1 MAIGSGSPLGTSTG
15 SRSSTGNRSSTGSRS
30 STETPHTTSAPR
42 ATQQDSIVY
51 FDGAFVPLHEAT
63 ITVATHALH
72 YGTGVFE
79 GIRGYWSEEHEE
91 LYVLKLPEHVDRF
104 FRSCSVVRI
113 QPPFSRS
120 EMCDALLEVL
130 RRNGFR
136 QDVYVRPLGF
146 KATET
151 IRLTLTSLKDSFTIF
166 AFPFGL
172 YVHRENGLNV
182 CVSGWRRID
191 DNTIP
196 ARAKITGSYV
206 NAALASDDAVRAGF
220 DEALML
226 TQAGTLAEASSA
238 NLFLVR
244 HGRLVTPPPSE
255 NILEGITREAVM
267 QLARQELGI
276 HTDERVVG
284 RTEIYIADEAFLTGT
299 GVQIEPI
306 ANVDGRPV
314 GTGEPGPV
322 VTQLQK
328 LYADAVR
335 NRLAS
340 YADWCTPV
348 YGGAK

>member
-1 MAIGSGSPLGTSTG
+1 MSIDSPSSTS
-15 SRSSTGNRSSTGSRS
+15 SRSSTSGRSSP
-30 STETPHTTSAPR
+30 ETSHDVSAPR
-42 ATQQDSIVY
+42 AIQHDSIVY

-63 ITVATHALH
+63 INVATHALH

-79 GIRGYWSEEHEE
+79 GIRGYWSAEHEE

-104 FRSCSVVRI
+104 FRSCGVVRI
-113 QPPFSRS
+113 SPPFTRA
-120 EMCDALLEVL
+120 EMCDALLEML
-130 RRNGFR
+130 RRNGYR
-136 QDVYVRPLGF
+136 QDVYIRPLGF

-151 IRLTLTSLKDSFTIF
+151 IRLTLTGLRDSFSIF

-196 ARAKITGSYV
+196 ARAKICGSYV

-226 TQAGTLAEASSA
+226 TQTGTLAEASSA
-238 NLFLVR
+238 NLFLLR

-267 QLARQELGI
+267 QLARQELGVE
-276 HTDERVVG
+276 TDERVIG
-284 RTEIYIADEAFLTGT
+284 RTEVYVADEAFLTGT

-306 ANVDGRPV
+306 ASVDGRPV
-314 GTGEPGPV
+314 GTGEPGPI

-328 LYADAVR
+328 LYADAAR
-335 NRLAS
+335 NRLAQ
-340 YADWCTPV
+340 YAGWCTPV
-348 YGGAK
+348 YGEGK

>member
-1 MAIGSGSPLGTSTG
+1 MAIESGRPVGTSTDIQ
-15 SRSSTGNRSSTGSRS
+15 
-30 STETPHTTSAPR
+30 HTMPAPR
-42 ATQQDSIVY
+42 ATQQDSTVY
-51 FDGAFVPLHEAT
+51 FNGAFMPLHEAT
-63 ITVATHALH
+63 MSVATHALH

-79 GIRGYWSEEHEE
+79 GLRGYWSEEHEE

-104 FRSCSVVRI
+104 FRSCSVIRI
-113 QPPFSRS
+113 QPPFSRV
-120 EMCDALLEVL
+120 EMCEAVLEML

-136 QDVYVRPLGF
+136 QDVYIRPLAF
-146 KATET
+146 KSTET
-151 IRLTLTSLKDSFTIF
+151 IRLTLSSLQDSFTIY

-196 ARAKITGSYV
+196 ARAKIAGSYV

-244 HGRLVTPPPSE
+244 NGRLITPPPSE

-267 QLARQELGI
+267 ELARQELGI
-276 HTDERVVG
+276 ETDERVIG
-284 RTEIYIADEAFLTGT
+284 RTEIYVADEAFLTGT

-314 GTGEPGPV
+314 GTGEPGPIV
-322 VTQLQK
+322 SRLQK
-328 LYADAVR
+328 IYADAVR
-335 NRLAS
+335 NRLAH
-340 YADWCTPV
+340 YHEWCTPV
-348 YGGAK
+348 YGGKR